1 MGAPSTWDFLSEVDR
16 RFAFLV
22 ESYGFAAP
30 DGDASSALVRYVT
43 SELIVSI
50 YYGHDPH
57 DHAGRRIDVSV
68 SPVNVYRAELPDLVE
83 AAVFAPRHKVGWK
96 AHTDEAA
103 QATLD
108 DQALWLRRLMPL
120 LVGPDGPD
128 LIRRANACPTD
139 RAGNP
144 KRRPHN
150 IKWIY
155 A

>member
-1 MGAPSTWDFLSEVDR
+1 MGTPLTWDFLTEVDR
-16 RFAFLV
+16 RFAFL
-22 ESYGFAAP
+22 ESYGLAGPESVAN
-30 DGDASSALVRYVT
+30 SALVRYTT

-50 YYGHDPH
+50 YHGHDPH

-68 SPVNVYRAELPDLVE
+68 RPMNVYRAELPDLVE
-83 AAVFAPRHKVGWK
+83 AAAFAPRHKVAWK

-103 QATLD
+103 RATLA

-120 LVGPDGPD
+120 LVGPDGID
-128 LIRRANACPTD
+128 LIRRANAHPTD

-144 KRRPHN
+144 KRRPPN